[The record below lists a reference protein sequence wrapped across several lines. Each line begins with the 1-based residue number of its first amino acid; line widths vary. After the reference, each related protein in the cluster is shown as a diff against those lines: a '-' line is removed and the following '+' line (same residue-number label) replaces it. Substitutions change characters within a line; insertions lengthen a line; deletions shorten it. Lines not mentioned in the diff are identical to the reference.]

1 MDGERKKYVSAFKE
15 LIKPFGSH
23 YVEDNFTRIDV
34 RIYLGKRIQQRK
46 LCRADV
52 DRQRADIKPANQDKE
67 RTVGKK

>member
-23 YVEDNFTRIDV
+23 YVEDNFTRRDV

-46 LCRADV
+46 LCSADV